1 MGKKLL
7 VSFDTDRIKEYI
19 FATSK
24 LREIRGASAI
34 LDELNCWDMVEK
46 SREFHAEKI
55 YANGGS
61 GMFTVPEASAGA
73 FIQAVEKEYRL
84 RTRTCSITSAV
95 TELPPG
101 FTDQD
106 PIQPHLQTLMHRLR
120 LKKDENTSPQPL
132 LTHPFLRTCDS
143 CGEQY
148 ASQNVTEPEPEL
160 LCGSCKNKRDKNK
173 EIQIDIKDVIS
184 GKAEG
189 NVAHKLWH
197 CLLSNL
203 AKEDYEITGKDRP
216 EVFDDLGGMS
226 KPENYMALIYADGDS
241 MGKVL
246 ENLQNL
252 NQVKQFSEVVNN
264 AIYQSVPEA
273 VLAYLPPGDK
283 HFPFDIMM
291 LGGDDLVMV
300 TTAHKAIE
308 VSMKISQKFSELTE
322 KNLGERLTLSV
333 GIAIAH
339 TKFPFS
345 SLLNLA
351 DQALKFA
358 KKEAVKRKRHGQETG
373 TEGLINFI
381 VVNNSNS
388 LDFDSYYEETLSD
401 DDENI
406 YRTLRPYNLEDLRYI
421 VETIRCLKK
430 ENFPSGKLNGLR
442 DAIFQN
448 RNQSILEGLMFF
460 SRTKDKKQQLI
471 FRNFLTHFSTNS
483 AFPCFPWFKESE
495 DYHSPFLDLIELYDF
510 IELQNEV
517 E

>member
-1 MGKKLL
+1 MEKRLL

-24 LREIRGASAI
+24 LKEIRGASAI
-34 LDELNCWDMVEK
+34 LDELNRWDMIEK
-46 SREFHAEKI
+46 SHNFDGEKI

-61 GMFTVPEASAGA
+61 GMFTVPEVSAEA
-73 FIQAVEKEYRL
+73 FIQSVDKEYRL
-84 RTRTCSITSAV
+84 RTQTCSITSA
-95 TELPPG
+95 TIELPLG

-106 PIQPHLQTLMHRLR
+106 AIQPYLQPLTHRLR
-120 LKKDENTSPQPL
+120 LKKAENPFHQSL

-148 ASQNVTEPEPEL
+148 AIQNVTEPEPVL
-160 LCGSCKNKRDKNK
+160 LCRSCKNKRDKNK
-173 EIQIDIKDVIS
+173 EIQADIKSIIS
-184 GKAEG
+184 DKAEES
-189 NVAHKLWH
+189 VAHKLWH
-197 CLLSNL
+197 RLLSNL
-203 AKEDYEITGKDRP
+203 AREGYEITGNDRP
-216 EVFDDLGGMS
+216 EVFGNLGEMS

-241 MGKVL
+241 MGKTL
-246 ENLQNL
+246 GNLQNL
-252 NQVKQFSEVVNN
+252 DEVKQFSEVVDN
-264 AIYQSVPEA
+264 AMYQCVQEA
-273 VLAYLPPGDK
+273 VLTYLPPGDN
-283 HFPFDIMM
+283 HFPFDILM

-308 VSMKISQKFSELTE
+308 VSMKISQKFSAFTE

-339 TKFPFS
+339 TNFPFS

-351 DQALKFA
+351 EQALKFA
-358 KKEAVKRKRHGQETG
+358 KKEAVRRKRHGQEIG

-388 LDFDSYYEETLSD
+388 LDFDSYYDETLSN
-401 DDENI
+401 DDENV
-406 YRTLRPYNLEDLRYI
+406 YRTLRPYNLADLRYI

-430 ENFPSGKLNGLR
+430 ENFPSGKLNRLR

-448 RNQSILEGLMFF
+448 RNQSVLEGIMFF
-460 SRTKDKKQQLI
+460 SRTKDKRHRQI
-471 FRNFLTHFSTNS
+471 FRDFLAHFAPDSF
-483 AFPCFPWFKESE
+483 FPFFPWFKEGE
-495 DYHSPFLDLIELYDF
+495 DYHSPFLDLIELYNF
-510 IELQNEV
+510 IETKNGV